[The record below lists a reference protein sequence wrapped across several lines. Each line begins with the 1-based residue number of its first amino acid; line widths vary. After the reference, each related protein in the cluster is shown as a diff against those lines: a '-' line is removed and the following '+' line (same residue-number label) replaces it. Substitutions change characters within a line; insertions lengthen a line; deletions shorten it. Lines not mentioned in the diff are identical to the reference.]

1 MFPNPSEQHPS
12 GEKVVHACFLS
23 RPSFLCPLLAP
34 QEGTNDAAIL
44 KAWLFLF
51 SHTRGRP
58 HIFTNEAFF
67 LLIYFI
73 PVTARRR
80 QRQLETF
87 PGTKLVRWTST
98 LRLLSRGAM
107 TCTHACIYTLHDCS
121 FFVAASL
128 VLFPKARTFDLPRKA
143 SEVLRFRRPGYYGKI
158 ALYLVGFYC
167 ALAIKPFQ
175 ELGFPK
181 AFLDWLQL
189 GVAVGGL
196 TGKRACYASR
206 QISHT

>member
-1 MFPNPSEQHPS
+1 MI
-12 GEKVVHACFLS
+12 AL
-23 RPSFLCPLLAP
+23 
-34 QEGTNDAAIL
+34 
-44 KAWLFLF
+44 
-51 SHTRGRP
+51 
-58 HIFTNEAFF
+58 
-67 LLIYFI
+67 
-73 PVTARRR
+73 
-80 QRQLETF
+80 
-87 PGTKLVRWTST
+87 
-98 LRLLSRGAM
+98 
-107 TCTHACIYTLHDCS
+107 

-128 VLFPKARTFDLPRKA
+128 VSFPKARTFDLPRKA

-158 ALYLVGFYC
+158 ALCLIGFYC
-167 ALAIKPFQ
+167 ALAIIPFQ